1 MASEIQINTW
11 FMKAI
16 RRWPLIVGIGLMGA
30 VFGLLVSLLL
40 RPRYEAKATMAVNIH
55 YGVTEPLELVVEDR
69 ALNRVAAILQS
80 DFVIQEAY
88 DSLAADIRS
97 QIGLN
102 EATDL
107 RRSLRLDRRLAEWDL
122 VAIDQ
127 DPALAATFAQAWAE
141 AALLVLDEAAE
152 HAWRALALMADNPLD
167 VGCVPTSELV
177 GDTEII
183 DWVCCVRPEDLDSE
197 NLSDEL
203 RKEIRLSRGLLP
215 NISYELTREAQ
226 PPKDPVIWARG
237 SFILSG
243 TLIGLILGF
252 WWVVF
257 RRNSI

>member
-1 MASEIQINTW
+1 
-11 FMKAI
+11 
-16 RRWPLIVGIGLMGA
+16 
-30 VFGLLVSLLL
+30 
-40 RPRYEAKATMAVNIH
+40 
-55 YGVTEPLELVVEDR
+55 
-69 ALNRVAAILQS
+69 
-80 DFVIQEAY
+80 
-88 DSLAADIRS
+88 
-97 QIGLN
+97 
-102 EATDL
+102 
-107 RRSLRLDRRLAEWDL
+107 
-122 VAIDQ
+122 
-127 DPALAATFAQAWAE
+127 
-141 AALLVLDEAAE
+141 VLDEAAE

-215 NISYELTREAQ
+215 NISYELTREAH